1 MEYKKV
7 YSGSEINALAV
18 KDILEQYSI
27 DYVIQD
33 DVASGVI
40 AGFGTLD
47 RAVHVFVLEDK
58 EQKALQLISNLQV

>member
-7 YSGSEINALAV
+7 YSGSEINSLAV
-18 KDILEQYSI
+18 KNVLEQHGI
-27 DYVIQD
+27 EFIIQD

-47 RAVHVFVLEDK
+47 RAVHVLVLEDK
-58 EQKALQLISNLQV
+58 ENESLALISDLKV

>member
-7 YSGSEINALAV
+7 YSGSEVNTLAV
-18 KDILEQYSI
+18 KNLLQQHGIEFI
-27 DYVIQD
+27 IQD

-47 RAVHVFVLEDK
+47 RAVHVLVLEDK
-58 EQKALQLISNLQV
+58 EIQALTLISNLNL